1 MTNVGMRLPMSVYL
15 FVGAPFGPFFRRLAQ
30 EIDAAGGKALRTV
43 CEGGEFLETP
53 ARCRIVYRRA
63 DGDWKRFLRGVVQ
76 RSKVKAIITFNDT
89 LPRNRGALEV
99 AEELGLHSFV
109 LENGYLRPHWVTLER
124 DGVNGFSRLPRDP
137 AVYLEARRNAP
148 EPPACRAFPAGLR
161 PHVIHTITHFLAAVA
176 FKPLLGFD
184 ARYYGESVYRQAF
197 GYMREYFWRVT
208 HDEAPTLARALALAD
223 SGRKVFLALL
233 QKPGDAQLVV
243 HSRHGGNAAFVD
255 ELISSFAADAPADA
269 ILVVKQHPLDYGV
282 ERTPARVA
290 ALVARHNLADRVFFL
305 RKTSIDKIMARAH
318 AVVTI
323 NSTAGLA
330 AIIENKPVH
339 CVGRAFYNIPGLAS
353 AGPLSRFWREAAP
366 PSRELVEGFVAF
378 LKSTSQFNGGFHT
391 PEGRDILA
399 PLLAQRLT
407 EGVRLA
413 ADATSEAAKRVTYA
427 ERHWFAPPRLGPAAA
442 H

>member
-1 MTNVGMRLPMSVYL
+1 MSVFL
-15 FVGAPFGPFFRRLAQ
+15 FIGAPFGPFFARLAQ
-30 EIDAAGGKALRTV
+30 EIEASGGEALRTV
-43 CEGGEFLETP
+43 CEGGEYLETP
-53 ARCRIVYRRA
+53 SRCRVIYRRS
-63 DGDWKRFLRGVVQ
+63 DGDWKRFIRGVMRRKEVTA
-76 RSKVKAIITFNDT
+76 VITFNDT

-137 AVYLEARRNAP
+137 QVYLEAREAAP
-148 EPPACRAFPAGLR
+148 AAVETKDFPAGLR
-161 PHVIHTITHFLAAVA
+161 PHVIHTITHFLAAIA
-176 FKPLLGFD
+176 FKPVLGFD
-184 ARYYGESVYRQAF
+184 ANYYGDSVYRQGY
-197 GYMREYFWRVT
+197 GYMREYFWRLT
-208 HDEAPTLARALALAD
+208 HDEAPVLARALEHAD
-223 SGRKVFLALL
+223 QGRKVFLALL

-255 ELISSFAADAPADA
+255 ELIGSFAADAPADA

-290 ALVARHNLADRVFFL
+290 AAIERHKLTDRVFFL
-305 RKTSIDKIMARAH
+305 RKTSIDKIMKRAH

-330 AIIENKPVH
+330 AIIEEKPVL

-353 AGPLSRFWREAAP
+353 PGPLSRFWREASAP
-366 PSRELVEGFVAF
+366 SSELVKGFVAF

-391 PEGRDILA
+391 PEGREILA
-399 PLLAQRLT
+399 PQLAQRLI

-413 ADATSEAAKRVTYA
+413 PKATSEAAKRISYA
-427 ERHWFAPPRLGPAAA
+427 ERHSFAPSRLGAAVVR
-442 H
+442 

>member
-1 MTNVGMRLPMSVYL
+1 MSVFL
-15 FVGAPFGPFFRRLAQ
+15 FIGAPFGPFFRRLGR
-30 EIDAAGGKALRTV
+30 EIEASGGEAYRTV
-43 CEGGEFLETP
+43 CEGGEYLETP
-53 ARCRIVYRRA
+53 AHSRIIYRHR
-63 DGDWKRFLRGVVQ
+63 DGDWKRFIRGVV
-76 RSKVKAIITFNDT
+76 RRKKIDAIITFNDT

-99 AEELGLHSFV
+99 AEEFGLHSFV

-137 AVYLEARRNAP
+137 EVYLEARQGAV
-148 EPPACRAFPAGLR
+148 EPVDSRQFPAGLK
-161 PHVIHTITHFLAAVA
+161 PHVTHTITHFLAAIA
-176 FKPLLGFD
+176 FKPALGFD
-184 ARYYGESVYRQAF
+184 AKYYGDSVYRQGV
-197 GYMREYFWRVT
+197 GYVREYLWRVT
-208 HDEAPTLARALALAD
+208 HDESATLARALELAD
-223 SGRKVFLALL
+223 SGRKAFLALL

-255 ELISSFAADAPADA
+255 ELITSFAADAPVDA

-290 ALVARHNLADRVFFL
+290 ALIERHNLADRVFFL
-305 RKTSIDKIMARAH
+305 RKTSIDKVMARAH

-330 AIIENKPVH
+330 GIIEEKPVL

-353 AGPLSRFWREAAP
+353 AGPLSRFWREATP
-366 PSRELVEGFVAF
+366 PSSDLVKGFVAF

-391 PEGRDILA
+391 PEGREILV
-399 PLLAQRLT
+399 PLLAQRLI

-413 ADATSEAAKRVTYA
+413 PKPTGEAAKRVTYA
-427 ERHWFAPPRLGPAAA
+427 ERHRLAATRLGTAVAR
-442 H
+442 

>member
-1 MTNVGMRLPMSVYL
+1 MSVFL
-15 FVGAPFGPFFRRLAQ
+15 FIGAPFGPFFRRLVK
-30 EIDAAGGKALRTV
+30 EIEAAGGEALRTV
-43 CEGGEFLETP
+43 CEGGEYFETP
-53 ARCRIVYRRA
+53 NHCRIIYRRH
-63 DGDWKRFLRGVVQ
+63 DGDWKRFVRGVM
-76 RSKVKAIITFNDT
+76 RRKKVDAVITFNDT
-89 LPRNRGALEV
+89 LPRNRAALEV

-137 AVYLEARRNAP
+137 DVYLQANQAAA
-148 EPPACRAFPAGLR
+148 EPPDNRQFPAGLR
-161 PHVIHTITHFLAAVA
+161 PHVIHTIFHFLAAIA
-176 FKPLLGFD
+176 FKPALGFD
-184 ARYYGESVYRQAF
+184 ARYYGDSVYRQGL
-197 GYMREYFWRVT
+197 GYVREYLWRLA
-208 HDEAPTLARALALAD
+208 HDESAVLARALELAGA
-223 SGRKVFLALL
+223 GRKVFLALL

-290 ALVARHNLADRVFFL
+290 ALIERHNLADRVFFL
-305 RKTSIDKIMARAH
+305 RKTSIDKIMARSH
-318 AVVTI
+318 AVLTI

-330 AIIENKPVH
+330 AIIEEKPVL
-339 CVGRAFYNIPGLAS
+339 CVGRAFYNIPGLTSAS
-353 AGPLSRFWREAAP
+353 PLARFWREATP
-366 PSRELVEGFVAF
+366 PSRELVKGFVAF

-413 ADATSEAAKRVTYA
+413 ARLTSEASKKVSYE
-427 ERHWFAPPRLGPAAA
+427 ERHRLAQTRLGAAGA
-442 H
+442 R

>member
-1 MTNVGMRLPMSVYL
+1 MSVFL
-15 FVGAPFGPFFRRLAQ
+15 FIGAPFGPFFSRLAR
-30 EIDAAGGKALRTV
+30 EIEAAGDTVFRTV
-43 CEGGEFLETP
+43 CEGGEYLETP
-53 ARCRIVYRRA
+53 SHCRIIYRHR
-63 DGDWKRFLRGVVQ
+63 DGDWKRFIRGVV
-76 RSKVKAIITFNDT
+76 RRCKVDAVITFNDT

-99 AEELGLHSFV
+99 AEEFGLHSFV

-137 AVYLEARRNAP
+137 EVYLGARLARVD
-148 EPPACRAFPAGLR
+148 PAAKRQFPAGLR
-161 PHVIHTITHFLAAVA
+161 PHVIHTITHFVAAIA
-176 FKPLLGFD
+176 FKPVLGFD
-184 ARYYGESVYRQAF
+184 AKYYGDSVYRQGI
-197 GYMREYFWRVT
+197 GYFREYLWRVT
-208 HDEAPTLARALALAD
+208 HDEEPVLARALALAD

-255 ELISSFAADAPADA
+255 ELITSFASEAPSDT

-290 ALVARHNLADRVFFL
+290 ALIERHNLTDRVFFL

-330 AIIENKPVH
+330 AIIEEKPVL
-339 CVGRAFYNIPGLAS
+339 CVGRAFYNIPGLTS
-353 AGPLSRFWREAAP
+353 RGPLARFWREATP
-366 PSRELVEGFVAF
+366 PSSNLVKGFVAF
-378 LKSTSQFNGGFHT
+378 LKRTSQFNGGFHT
-391 PEGRDILA
+391 PEGREILV
-399 PLLAQRLT
+399 PRLAQRLI

-413 ADATSEAAKRVTYA
+413 PKVTSEASKRVSYA
-427 ERHWFAPPRLGPAAA
+427 ERHRQAAA
-442 H
+442 RLETAAAR

>member
-1 MTNVGMRLPMSVYL
+1 MSVFL
-15 FVGAPFGPFFRRLAQ
+15 FIGAPFGPFFVRLAR
-30 EIDAAGGKALRTV
+30 EIESAGGEAYRTV
-43 CEGGEFLETP
+43 CEGGEYLETP
-53 ARCRIVYRRA
+53 GHCRVVYRRS
-63 DGDWKRFLRGVVQ
+63 DGDWKRFIRGAM
-76 RSKVKAIITFNDT
+76 RRKKVDAVITFNDT

-137 AVYLEARRNAP
+137 QVYLEARQAAP
-148 EPPACRAFPAGLR
+148 EPVDNRKFPAGLR
-161 PHVIHTITHFLAAVA
+161 PHVIHTITHFLAAIA
-176 FKPLLGFD
+176 FKPVLGFD
-184 ARYYGESVYRQAF
+184 ANYYGDSVYRQ
-197 GYMREYFWRVT
+197 GYGYVKEYFWRLS
-208 HDEAPTLARALALAD
+208 HDESDVLARTLELAD

-255 ELISSFAADAPADA
+255 ELITSFAADAPEDA

-290 ALVARHNLADRVFFL
+290 ALVERHKLADRVFFL
-305 RKTSIDKIMARAH
+305 RKTSIDKIMQRAH

-330 AIIENKPVH
+330 AIIEEKPVL

-353 AGPLSRFWREAAP
+353 PGPLSRFWHEATP
-366 PSRELVEGFVAF
+366 PSPDLVKGFIAF

-391 PEGRDILA
+391 PQGREILV
-399 PLLAQRLT
+399 PLLAQRLI

-413 ADATSEAAKRVTYA
+413 PKATSEAAKRISYA
-427 ERHWFAPPRLGPAAA
+427 ERHRLVPARLGAAVVR
-442 H
+442 

>member
-1 MTNVGMRLPMSVYL
+1 MSVFL
-15 FVGAPFGPFFRRLAQ
+15 FIGAPFGPFFARLAE
-30 EIDAAGGKALRTV
+30 EIEANGGTAFRTV

-53 ARCRIVYRRA
+53 TRCRVLYRRR
-63 DGDWKRFLRGVVQ
+63 DGDWKRFIRNAM
-76 RSKVKAIITFNDT
+76 RRNKVDAVITFNDT

-137 AVYLEARRNAP
+137 EAYLNARLAAADADRSTDQK
-148 EPPACRAFPAGLR
+148 FPASLR

-176 FKPLLGFD
+176 AKPVLGFD
-184 ARYYGESVYRQAF
+184 ANYYGDSVYRQAS
-197 GYMREYFWRVT
+197 GYIKEYVWRMT
-208 HDEAPTLARALALAD
+208 HDESGTLTRALALAD
-223 SGRKVFLALL
+223 AGKKVFLALL

-290 ALVARHNLADRVFFL
+290 ALIERHGLADRVFFL
-305 RKTSIDKIMARAH
+305 RKTSIDKIMACAH
-318 AVVTI
+318 AVLTI

-330 AIIENKPVH
+330 AIIEQKPVL
-339 CVGRAFYNIPGLAS
+339 CVGRAFYNIPGLTCP
-353 AGPLSRFWREAAP
+353 GPLSRFWTEAKP
-366 PSRELVEGFVAF
+366 PRPELVQGFIAF
-378 LKSTSQFNGGFHT
+378 LRSTSQFNGGFHT

-399 PLLAQRLT
+399 PLLARRLI
-407 EGVRLA
+407 EGVQFAPRL
-413 ADATSEAAKRVTYA
+413 SREASKRVSYA
-427 ERHWFAPPRLGPAAA
+427 ERHPNVAAGFGA
-442 H
+442 AVARRGLA